1 MNFNRKLFNTTD
13 TELNAI
19 AALANIGFNNSPLTG
34 NKTPAANGIPITLYI
49 NAQNRF

>member
-13 TELNAI
+13 TELKAI
-19 AALANIGFNNSPLTG
+19 AALANIGFNSSPFIG

-49 NAQNRF
+49 NDQNKF